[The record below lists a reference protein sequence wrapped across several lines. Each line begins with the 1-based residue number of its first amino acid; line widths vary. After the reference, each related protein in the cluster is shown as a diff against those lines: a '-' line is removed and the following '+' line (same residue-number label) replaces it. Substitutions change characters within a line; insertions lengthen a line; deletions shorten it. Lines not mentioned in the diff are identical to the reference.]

1 MPAANLN
8 QCSEA
13 LPELCSSANAL
24 LGSLIPPVFACSAVQ
39 SFGSDNVCCPN
50 ASLFLWCSVL
60 SFYRLEQAPNTVIY
74 AMSKRGDSNEA
85 V

>member
-13 LPELCSSANAL
+13 LPELCSSAKAFPRFAY
-24 LGSLIPPVFACSAVQ
+24 SSCFACSAVQ

-74 AMSKRGDSNEA
+74 AMSKREDSNEA